1 MSETIT
7 ENNSLN
13 LTAKSG
19 LHLTLDSVNQMVLR
33 LRDMRQNRFK
43 VNQSPVL
50 NNQVND

>member
-1 MSETIT
+1 MSETMT
-7 ENNSLN
+7 GNNSLN

-19 LHLTLDSVNQMVLR
+19 LHFTLDSVNQRAVR
-33 LRDMRQNRFK
+33 LRNMRQNRFK